1 MMGGLVMK
9 RYWKIIFVLLFTVI
23 TMGTF
28 YIQLGIASSSYPQF
42 EFKKISGNEKEV
54 ENLTFYVDYTLGDL
68 YFPLQIRNG
77 TTSSYNDLNFFEEV
91 TRDQPGFEHLM
102 ELDKSFL
109 RRKTLSEN
117 NFYEDKNQVIYTDI
131 KAKNIENMEFIAE
144 VGTLNKKTKD
154 KTYFEIDVPEK
165 GMYDWIRVYDVQYTH
180 GKVKVLT
187 NAYNVDGQ
195 EEVIVYTIDLDK
207 EKIAD
212 KQVLLADKSTLENG
226 WNTLY
231 INNEEL
237 SMEPSKY
244 ALIISQ
250 QYEDT
255 NVEDDKE
262 AELASTEGK
271 IYHFDT
277 GKLTDMKPQE
287 QGEIW
292 MESASIYGSTVFMQK
307 QTEKELEIYP
317 YNIETGQWGN
327 KIIFN
332 VPQIKDEEEIHST
345 QPFVTI
351 KKGKIYIIN
360 TTDNK
365 YSLYIGDL
373 STGDSLYEGKILI
386 KDGKKEK
393 KDYEV
398 YFNMIR

>member
-1 MMGGLVMK
+1 MK
-9 RYWKIIFVLLFTVI
+9 RYWKIIFVLLFTVVTI
-23 TMGTF
+23 GIF
-28 YIQLGIASSSYPQF
+28 YIQLGVSSSKYPQF
-42 EFKKISGNEKEV
+42 EFKKISGDEKEV
-54 ENLTFYVDYTLGDL
+54 EDLIFHIDYTVGDL
-68 YFPLQIRNG
+68 YYPLQVRNG
-77 TTSSYNDLNFFEEV
+77 ITSSYKDLNFFEEV

-102 ELDKSFL
+102 KLDKSFL
-109 RRKTLSEN
+109 RRKTLDEN

-131 KAKNIENMEFIAE
+131 KTKNIENMEFIAE

-212 KQVLLADKSTLENG
+212 KQVLLKDKTTSESLSSSI
-226 WNTLY
+226 Y
-231 INNEEL
+231 INNEEY

-244 ALIISQ
+244 ALIVSQ
-250 QYEDT
+250 QYEDK

-262 AELASTEGK
+262 AELISTEGK
-271 IYHFDT
+271 IYHYDT
-277 GKLTDMKPQE
+277 GELTDIKPKE
-287 QGEIW
+287 KEATW
-292 MESASIYGSTVFMQK
+292 LESASIYGSTVFTQK

-317 YNIETGQWGN
+317 YNIETDQWGD

-332 VPQIKDEEEIHST
+332 VPHYKDKEEIQSN
-345 QPFVTI
+345 QPFITL
-351 KKGKIYIIN
+351 KQGKIYIIN

-386 KDGKKEK
+386 KAGKKEK

-398 YFNMIR
+398 YFNLIQ